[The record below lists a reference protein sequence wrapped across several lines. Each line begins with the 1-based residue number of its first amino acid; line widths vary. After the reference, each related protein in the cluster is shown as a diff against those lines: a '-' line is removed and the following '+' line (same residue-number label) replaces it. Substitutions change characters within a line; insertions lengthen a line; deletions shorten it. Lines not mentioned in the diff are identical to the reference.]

1 MIIIEGQRIKNEYMK
16 LFGKNIFIL
25 TISILIGYLIFIS
38 IFNLNNIISNYLA
51 MYSITFVCSL
61 LGTWI
66 SFGARNL
73 NISFKQ
79 LSVVEDDMMNQW
91 IRLVYIGICSMILI
105 TFLNTDI
112 IKINIG
118 TISSSNIKESFEI
131 QASIGFICGLI
142 ESKLGLNIYKK
153 VENIIE

>member
-1 MIIIEGQRIKNEYMK
+1 
-16 LFGKNIFIL
+16 
-25 TISILIGYLIFIS
+25 
-38 IFNLNNIISNYLA
+38 
-51 MYSITFVCSL
+51 MYSITFICSL
-61 LGTWI
+61 IGTWI

-79 LSVVEDDMMNQW
+79 LSVVEYDMMNQW
-91 IRLVYIGICSMILI
+91 IRLVYIGVCSIILI
-105 TFLNTDI
+105 TFLNADI
-112 IKINIG
+112 IKISVG
-118 TISSSNIKESFEI
+118 LISSSNIKETFEI